1 MAFSDYAVFLPAE
14 SLYVRP
20 GAYEEA
26 LKAEAIK
33 QATYLGELSRF
44 YKTLTE
50 QKREFDLRHA
60 LEKERL
66 ALQKTEQE
74 SLSKYRQRELDIAA
88 AQQKAQSSYWQGLV
102 SVQRGQQEAQEDY
115 WEGLLGLQNRELDIR
130 RYEAAQ
136 QAAASQYAYNLVTEQ
151 LQAQQEMFSNLAGS
165 LMELPDYSLYEDTGD
180 LYSEGMSD
188 WDYLVGYAD
197 WGYNP
202 T

>member
-20 GAYEEA
+20 GAYEDA
-26 LKAEAIK
+26 LKAEAVK
-33 QATYLGELSRF
+33 QAAYLGELSRF

-50 QKREFDLRHA
+50 QKREFDLRHL

-66 ALQKTEQE
+66 ALQKAEQE

-88 AQQKAQSSYWQGLV
+88 ARQKAQASYWRGLV

-115 WEGLLGLQNRELDIR
+115 WEGLLGLQNRELDLR

-136 QAAASQYAYNLVTEQ
+136 AAEAAKYNYGFISDHLRQ
-151 LQAQQEMFSNLAGS
+151 QQEMFSSLAQS
-165 LMELPDYSLYEDTGD
+165 LAELPDYSLYEDTGD

-202 T
+202 D